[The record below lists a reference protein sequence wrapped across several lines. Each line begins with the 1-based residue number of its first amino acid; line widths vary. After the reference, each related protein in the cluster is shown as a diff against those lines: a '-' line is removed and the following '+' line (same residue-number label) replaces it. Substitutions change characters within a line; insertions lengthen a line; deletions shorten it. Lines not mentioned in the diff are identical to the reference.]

1 MAQLAEAYAQAGQV
15 DKSVAVY
22 NQISQLYPGSAYE
35 NVAKA
40 GRATLSLKAGKID
53 EALAAVQPILDQAN
67 KDIAPSP
74 SDGALYA
81 NAFLVYGQV
90 LEAQKKP
97 QQALEAYLTVKTMF
111 YQNPVLVDQAEQL
124 RQGLARSKS
133 RTWESNNSFLNS
145 YSAPDSIIPYAHHS
159 IHSFENGLPRP
170 SSSGLPHSLTQ
181 SAFRPSHYGTGCR
194 RGRHGRAC
202 GRRRCECCQR
212 RRPSRSS
219 QGHHLSDMLSQGG
232 FVMYI
237 LAAAS
242 VCLVWFTA
250 EGFVILRA
258 KKLAPPALIARLREA
273 FKAGNYQEAWN
284 ICKANRCFLSNV
296 LGNGLERVGRN
307 KDAVEFIV
315 EETALREANDLKTNT
330 TYLSVIGVVSP
341 MIGLTGTV
349 WGMIGAF
356 KTLGDNG
363 ISNPSLL
370 AGKIGE
376 VLVATMSGLVVAVP
390 AFIFFY
396 ILRARA
402 QSAILHAESQV
413 YRLLDDI
420 PYDQLS
426 GRPHR
431 RELWHRRSR
440 PNHGIRS
447 GVSQKVSRNVTT
459 NCPSCNAPITVGT
472 TPCPNCDT
480 VLDWGT

>member
-1 MAQLAEAYAQAGQV
+1 MSSIPRLPLKTGLLALG
-15 DKSVAVY
+15 
-22 NQISQLYPGSAYE
+22 L
-35 NVAKA
+35 
-40 GRATLSLKAGKID
+40 
-53 EALAAVQPILDQAN
+53 LAASL
-67 KDIAPSP
+67 
-74 SDGALYA
+74 L
-81 NAFLVYGQV
+81 
-90 LEAQKKP
+90 
-97 QQALEAYLTVKTMF
+97 
-111 YQNPVLVDQAEQL
+111 
-124 RQGLARSKS
+124 
-133 RTWESNNSFLNS
+133 LNS
-145 YSAPDSIIPYAHHS
+145 LPAQDAATPAPAAAAPA
-159 IHSFENGLPRP
+159 
-170 SSSGLPHSLTQ
+170 
-181 SAFRPSHYGTGCR
+181 AGTDTGAPAAPKATTL
-194 RGRHGRAC
+194 G
-202 GRRRCECCQR
+202 E
-212 RRPSRSS
+212 
-219 QGHHLSDMLSQGG
+219 MLYQGG

-237 LAAAS
+237 LAVAS

-258 KKLAPPALIARLREA
+258 NKLAPPALIARLKEA
-273 FKAGNYQEAWN
+273 FKSGNYQEAWN

-296 LGNGLERVGRN
+296 LGNGLERVGRS

-356 KTLGDNG
+356 KALGDNG
-363 ISNPSLL
+363 IANPSLL

-402 QSAILHAESQV
+402 QRAILHAESQV

-420 PYDQLS
+420 PYEQLAGVRIGESFGADQAAKT
-426 GRPHR
+426 RTA
-431 RELWHRRSR
+431 
-440 PNHGIRS
+440 RS

-472 TPCPNCDT
+472 SPCPNCGT
-480 VLDWGT
+480 VLDWGTS

>member
-1 MAQLAEAYAQAGQV
+1 MCSIPLRLLRTV
-15 DKSVAVY
+15 LLVFTLLTLSVAL
-22 NQISQLYPGSAYE
+22 NSLWAQGAPPPPA
-35 NVAKA
+35 A
-40 GRATLSLKAGKID
+40 GAGT
-53 EALAAVQPILDQAN
+53 
-67 KDIAPSP
+67 APSP
-74 SDGALYA
+74 DAGAS
-81 NAFLVYGQV
+81 
-90 LEAQKKP
+90 
-97 QQALEAYLTVKTMF
+97 
-111 YQNPVLVDQAEQL
+111 
-124 RQGLARSKS
+124 LADNGA
-133 RTWESNNSFLNS
+133 TA
-145 YSAPDSIIPYAHHS
+145 APAPPKATT
-159 IHSFENGLPRP
+159 L
-170 SSSGLPHSLTQ
+170 
-181 SAFRPSHYGTGCR
+181 A
-194 RGRHGRAC
+194 
-202 GRRRCECCQR
+202 
-212 RRPSRSS
+212 
-219 QGHHLSDMLSQGG
+219 DMLSQGG

-250 EGFVILRA
+250 EGFVILRSV
-258 KKLAPPALIARLREA
+258 KLAPPALVARIREA

-356 KTLGDNG
+356 KALGDNG
-363 ISNPSLL
+363 IANPSLL

-396 ILRARA
+396 VLRARA

-420 PYDQLS
+420 PYEQLS
-426 GRPHR
+426 GVRIGENFASEPSAKS
-431 RELWHRRSR
+431 RS
-440 PNHGIRS
+440 IRTN
-447 GVSQKVSRNVTT
+447 VSQKVSRNVTT
-459 NCPSCNAPITVGT
+459 NCPSCNAPIQVGT
-472 TPCPNCDT
+472 TP
-480 VLDWGT
+480 

>member
-1 MAQLAEAYAQAGQV
+1 MSSIRFTPFKSGLLALV
-15 DKSVAVY
+15 
-22 NQISQLYPGSAYE
+22 L
-35 NVAKA
+35 
-40 GRATLSLKAGKID
+40 
-53 EALAAVQPILDQAN
+53 LAASFVINSLPAQTTPDAGA
-67 KDIAPSP
+67 APAA
-74 SDGALYA
+74 GAPA
-81 NAFLVYGQV
+81 AGTPD
-90 LEAQKKP
+90 AGAP
-97 QQALEAYLTVKTMF
+97 GAAPGTT
-111 YQNPVLVDQAEQL
+111 A
-124 RQGLARSKS
+124 
-133 RTWESNNSFLNS
+133 
-145 YSAPDSIIPYAHHS
+145 APDVKATT
-159 IHSFENGLPRP
+159 L
-170 SSSGLPHSLTQ
+170 
-181 SAFRPSHYGTGCR
+181 A
-194 RGRHGRAC
+194 
-202 GRRRCECCQR
+202 
-212 RRPSRSS
+212 
-219 QGHHLSDMLSQGG
+219 DMLSQGG

-258 KKLAPPALIARLREA
+258 AKLAPPALIARIKEA

-284 ICKANRCFLSNV
+284 ICKTNKCFLSNV
-296 LGNGLERVGRN
+296 LGNGLERIGRN

-356 KTLGDNG
+356 KTLGNNG
-363 ISNPSLL
+363 ISNPALL

-390 AFIFFY
+390 AFVFFY

-420 PYDQLS
+420 PYEQLS
-426 GRPHR
+426 GVRIGDNFGTDQSAK
-431 RELWHRRSR
+431 SR
-440 PNHGIRS
+440 QLRS

-472 TPCPNCDT
+472 SPCPNCHT

>member
-1 MAQLAEAYAQAGQV
+1 M
-15 DKSVAVY
+15 S
-22 NQISQLYPGSAYE
+22 S
-35 NVAKA
+35 
-40 GRATLSLKAGKID
+40 TLPTPLKAGLL
-53 EALAAVQPILDQAN
+53 ALVLLAASL
-67 KDIAPSP
+67 
-74 SDGALYA
+74 L
-81 NAFLVYGQV
+81 
-90 LEAQKKP
+90 
-97 QQALEAYLTVKTMF
+97 
-111 YQNPVLVDQAEQL
+111 
-124 RQGLARSKS
+124 
-133 RTWESNNSFLNS
+133 LNS
-145 YSAPDSIIPYAHHS
+145 LPAQDAATPAPAAGGDAGAAAANGAPGAGGDASAPAPPKATT
-159 IHSFENGLPRP
+159 L
-170 SSSGLPHSLTQ
+170 
-181 SAFRPSHYGTGCR
+181 A
-194 RGRHGRAC
+194 
-202 GRRRCECCQR
+202 
-212 RRPSRSS
+212 
-219 QGHHLSDMLSQGG
+219 DMLYQGG

-237 LAAAS
+237 LAVAS

-258 KKLAPPALIARLREA
+258 AKLAPPALIARIREA

-356 KTLGDNG
+356 KALGDNG
-363 ISNPSLL
+363 IQNPSLL

-396 ILRARA
+396 ILRSRA

-420 PYDQLS
+420 PYEQLAGVRIGENFGTES
-426 GRPHR
+426 G
-431 RELWHRRSR
+431 RSR
-440 PNHGIRS
+440 PMRS
-447 GVSQKVSRNVTT
+447 GVSQKVARNVTT

-472 TPCPNCDT
+472 SPCPNCHT
-480 VLDWGT
+480 VLDWDT